1 MASPAAPGQGKR
13 KMSAL
18 QMLKAAKK
26 AEMKRRESD
35 VTREGGDSDLVTRD
49 GEVRVGNT
57 DQSQSS
63 SCLNDQSQFHRQIII
78 LTTQYISG
86 ARRCWSGV

>member
-26 AEMKRRESD
+26 AEMKRRESA
-35 VTREGGDSDLVTRD
+35 VTRDSGDSGLVTRD
-49 GEVRVGNT
+49 GEVSVDNT
-57 DQSQSS
+57 DQSQAS
-63 SCLNDQSQFHRQIII
+63 SCLTTNHSLVFII
-78 LTTQYISG
+78 
-86 ARRCWSGV
+86 

>member
-49 GEVRVGNT
+49 GEVRVDNT
-57 DQSQSS
+57 DQTLS
-63 SCLNDQSQFHRQIII
+63 
-78 LTTQYISG
+78 T
-86 ARRCWSGV
+86 

>member
-26 AEMKRRESD
+26 AEMKRRESA
-35 VTREGGDSDLVTRD
+35 VTRDSGDSDFVTRD
-49 GEVRVGNT
+49 GEVRVDNT

-63 SCLNDQSQFHRQIII
+63 NFLTTNHSPVFII
-78 LTTQYISG
+78 LTVQYISG
-86 ARRCWSGV
+86 ERSCWSGV